1 MALFDLMLAL
11 PPVAFILLVAL
22 FGLFVGS
29 FLNVVIARL
38 PVMLERRWAAE
49 CAELRGEE
57 IAEGAPFNLML
68 PRSRCPQ
75 CGAAIRPWH
84 NIPLLGWLSLRG
96 RCADCQAPI
105 SARYPLVELITGMLF
120 AVLAWRFGP
129 SLMLAGSLLLVGALI
144 ALTFI
149 DADTQLLPD
158 DITLP
163 LMWAGLLFHLLTD
176 TLPLSDVVVGA
187 MAGYLSLWS
196 VYWAF
201 KLVTGKEGMGYG
213 DFKLLAAL
221 GAWLGW
227 QMLPLII
234 LLSSLVGA
242 LWGIAMLAAARMG
255 RGQPLPFGPYLAAAG
270 LIALIWGPAI
280 VGWYLGGL

>member
-270 LIALIWGPAI
+270 LIPLIWGPAI